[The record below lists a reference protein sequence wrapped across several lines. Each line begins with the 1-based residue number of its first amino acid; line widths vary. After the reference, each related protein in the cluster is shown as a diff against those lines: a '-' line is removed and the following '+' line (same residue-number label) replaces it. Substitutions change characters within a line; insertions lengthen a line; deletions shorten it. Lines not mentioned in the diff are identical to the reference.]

1 MGYTLADFG
10 KTEIAI
16 IGIVILESIALLNGI
31 DGAMLMTA
39 MATIAGLG
47 GYALKETQSR
57 LL

>member
-1 MGYTLADFG
+1 MGYKLADFG

-31 DGAMLMTA
+31 DGTMLMTA
-39 MATIAGLG
+39 IATIAGLG